1 MFADVTYFLCLDVQ
15 IVFFFLSPFR
25 EGSKDS
31 EGEGARHLQR
41 EEGNS
46 DV

>member
-1 MFADVTYFLCLDVQ
+1 MFSDVTYYFCLDVQ
-15 IVFFFLSPFR
+15 IVFLSPFR

-31 EGEGARHLQR
+31 EGEGARDLQR
-41 EEGNS
+41 KEGNS